1 METEEELVPLAGIV
15 EELGW
20 PAYKVRLALGKA
32 GRELRRAKA
41 THRSRTTLY
50 PLAET
55 VRLLRGIGDEKARFA
70 YAPGK
75 WTVKEVVGHINDAER
90 IFAYRALRFAR
101 GDEQPL
107 TGFDENV
114 YAPAGRFND
123 RSIGDLLDEFEA
135 IRAATIHLFRNLND
149 DELARRGTANNNPI
163 TVRAIA
169 YVVAGHERHHVKLLH
184 ERYGV

>member
-1 METEEELVPLAGIV
+1 MPISIPRPRADEYIPYYGKYITLVPDGDLV
-15 EELGW
+15 EM
-20 PAYKVRLALGKA
+20 
-32 GRELRRAKA
+32 LR
-41 THRSRTTLY
+41 SQQS
-50 PLAET
+50 ET
-55 VRLLRGIGDEKARFA
+55 VRLLRGIGDQKSRFA

-75 WTVKEVVGHINDAER
+75 WTITEVVGHINDAER

-135 IRAATIHLFRNLND
+135 IRTATIHLFRNLND

-169 YVVAGHERHHVKLLH
+169 YVIAGHERHHVKLLH